1 MSQEGVPAPG
11 DRLQVLAEFRHH
23 IRLFLHFS
31 ETAAQKRGL
40 QAQQHQ
46 LLLQLAGAPDKV
58 AATIGYAAE
67 RLGLCH
73 NTVVELCNRCEAAGL
88 IVRKQA
94 GSDRRCV
101 LLELSP
107 AGRKKL
113 EALSIDHQR
122 ELNDLAPKLIRTL
135 TALRAVPRKSGK
147 RGTGRDSGF

>member
-1 MSQEGVPAPG
+1 
-11 DRLQVLAEFRHH
+11 
-23 IRLFLHFS
+23 
-31 ETAAQKRGL
+31 
-40 QAQQHQ
+40 
-46 LLLQLAGAPDKV
+46 V